1 MVARG
6 GIRTHA
12 FPAYE
17 AGDLTSCPLRNGTKG
32 ENRTHDLCLHIKLT
46 YLLRPPLLHS
56 LSQKQYFLLAHF

>member
-12 FPAYE
+12 YPAYE

-32 ENRTHDLCLHIKLT
+32 ENRTHDLRLMRAAL
-46 YLLRPPLLHS
+46 
-56 LSQKQYFLLAHF
+56 